1 MDILTLLLALTAC
14 FISSAIFLKLDK
26 NQSGLEKKLDNNADN
41 LSDQVSYQL

>member
-26 NQSGLEKKLDNNADN
+26 NQSGLEK
-41 LSDQVSYQL
+41 S